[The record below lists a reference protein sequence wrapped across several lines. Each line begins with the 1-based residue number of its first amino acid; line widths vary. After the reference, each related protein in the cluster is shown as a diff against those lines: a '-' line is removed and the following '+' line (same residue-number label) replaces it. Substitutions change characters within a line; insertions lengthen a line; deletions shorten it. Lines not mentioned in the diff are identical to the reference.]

1 VRVIAREVSE
11 LATRA
16 HACEA
21 AALLRALAVIGS
33 EPVPELILS
42 LRERELARF
51 SIGAL
56 RTTVGR
62 DPSCD
67 LVIDNVGISR
77 LHATVEV
84 VGDSFVLRD
93 CDSENGI
100 TLNGEPCREGRLVHG
115 DIIGLNKFLLRFSNQ
130 TLEVP
135 ANLQPKPQP
144 AAESRPRDVQRTMH
158 VDRDA
163 AQALVE
169 IAKQQIARK
178 RAETAAR
185 GGESERPP
193 AQRPRQREPMR
204 WEEPD
209 GPSQSM
215 TVIVGA
221 LVLGGALIAGLLFII
236 L

>member
-1 VRVIAREVSE
+1 
-11 LATRA
+11 
-16 HACEA
+16 
-21 AALLRALAVIGS
+21 
-33 EPVPELILS
+33 VPELILS
-42 LRERELARF
+42 LRERELSRF

-56 RTTVGR
+56 RTTIGR

-67 LVIDNVGISR
+67 VVIDNVGISR

-93 CDSENGI
+93 CGSQNGI
-100 TLNGEPCREGRLVHG
+100 TLNGEPCREGRLVHD

-135 ANLQPKPQP
+135 NNLQPRPEPEQ
-144 AAESRPRDVQRTMH
+144 ESRPRDVQRTMH

-178 RAETAAR
+178 RAEAAAR
-185 GGESERPP
+185 GGESAPPPPKAERPRR
-193 AQRPRQREPMR
+193 AEPMR

-209 GPSQSM
+209 GAPQSLAM
-215 TVIVGA
+215 IVGA
-221 LVLGGALIAGLLFII
+221 LVLGGALIAGLLFIV